1 MSSNVKP
8 GDATQSLLDEQLD
21 TIRASRKQAEKQRQT
36 TDAGLDTFA
45 RLAGFEPEF
54 DGDKLTGFKP
64 TDQFLSEDAS
74 RKQLIGTSES
84 RLQDILEGRVEDP
97 RAVTLADRLRDSAQ
111 ARIEAQYGPQNLGS
125 TGAQEAQS
133 LADMDRE
140 NAIFGA
146 GLTLQQL
153 FENTRRG
160 LVGERLSA
168 RGQSAGLIGAGIGLG
183 QQATQN
189 FASIPGLYQ
198 PQIGTSATF
207 DLQPSPLEKA
217 GAAGLEFGG
226 QLLGGYL
233 SRTPPTDPAVL
244 ASIFGGSQG
253 TGPNRPA
260 VSSLRGSRIGLGAPN
275 FGFGFA

>member
-8 GDATQSLLDEQLD
+8 GDTTQSLLDEQLD
-21 TIRASRKQAEKQRQT
+21 TIRAFRKQAEKQRQT

-45 RLAGFEPEF
+45 RLAGFELDFE
-54 DGDKLTGFKP
+54 GDELVGFKP
-64 TDQFLSEDAS
+64 TDRFLQERES
-74 RKQLIGTSES
+74 RERLTDTATS

-133 LADMDRE
+133 LADIDRE

-198 PQIGTSATF
+198 PQIETSAAF

-226 QLLGGYL
+226 KLLGGRL

-244 ASIFGGSQG
+244 ASIFGGSRG

-260 VSSLRGSRIGLGAPN
+260 GSSLRDSGIGLG
-275 FGFGFA
+275 FGVT